1 MKELTLRKTVY
12 RVEELACDGG
22 LESKRVSL
30 DVKTITFYMNGVAIE
45 LDETKFPKFLD
56 NTEYIEINGIAF
68 RRMN

>member
-1 MKELTLRKTVY
+1 MNKLEKTMY
-12 RVEELACDGG
+12 AVEKLDCVEG
-22 LESKRVSL
+22 LIKPNRILL
-30 DVKTITFYMNGVAIE
+30 DVETITFHMNGVAIE

>member
-1 MKELTLRKTVY
+1 MKKLDKTMY
-12 RVEELACDGG
+12 RVEKLSYDGG
-22 LESKRVSL
+22 LEPNRVSL
-30 DVKTITFYMNGVAIE
+30 DVETITFYMNGVAIE